1 MIGSKTRELV
11 LMAIFTSILFV
22 SQVALGFLPNI
33 EVVSLLIILYTIH
46 LRKKVFFIIYD
57 IPHCIGNVIVC
68 LLLFKPLDKIIGK
81 AVYSEEYNNE

>member
-1 MIGSKTRELV
+1 MYIRTQRALAVG
-11 LMAIFTSILFV
+11 V
-22 SQVALGFLPNI
+22 SV
-33 EVVSLLIILYTIH
+33 IILYTIH